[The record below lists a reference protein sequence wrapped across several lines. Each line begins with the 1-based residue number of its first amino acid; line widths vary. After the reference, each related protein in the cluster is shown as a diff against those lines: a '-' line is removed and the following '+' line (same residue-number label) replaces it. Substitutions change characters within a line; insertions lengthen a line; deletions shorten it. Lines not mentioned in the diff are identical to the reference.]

1 MLPWHSRAAFP
12 ADRYGTPDEG
22 EKEEWKSPEEDSD
35 AVLLNYLAFAW
46 SFGFLG
52 I

>member
-1 MLPWHSRAAFP
+1 M
-12 ADRYGTPDEG
+12 TEG
-22 EKEEWKSPEEDSD
+22 GKKNGKSPEKESD